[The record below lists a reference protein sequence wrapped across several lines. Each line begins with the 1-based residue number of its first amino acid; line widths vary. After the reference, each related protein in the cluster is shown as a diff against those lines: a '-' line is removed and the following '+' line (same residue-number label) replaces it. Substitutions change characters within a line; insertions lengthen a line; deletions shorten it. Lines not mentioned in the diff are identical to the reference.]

1 MITSL
6 VTSASGGEG
15 AATFRGRPGFPVLI
29 FRGRPRFF
37 FLGAGSAGAA
47 VASCFTGSKPFSGDL
62 RSEKGPLSLLCGTD
76 AVATLSPCTHETR
89 RLSCGRVDGVEG
101 SHADAVDA
109 T

>member
-62 RSEKGPLSLLCGTD
+62 RNSSRDTIARTESASSSYAFLACTAVETTD
-76 AVATLSPCTHETR
+76 APQGQLAAGEIFELS
-89 RLSCGRVDGVEG
+89 
-101 SHADAVDA
+101 
-109 T
+109 